1 MVIHYSIESGRITSR
16 IANEPR
22 CSSFPAKRGKRK
34 ALIIS
39 THHQPYGR
47 GLQKTGHGHP
57 GNQLMLSQ
65 LEEKWKATG
74 IWPDL
79 FLSGHAHKYERYM
92 RKELLNGKIQTIPFL
107 VAGAGGHA
115 VQPAAPNI
123 NTTDGDVTYAMGAP
137 LKGTTTAGFSNYGY
151 GYLTV
156 TVTKKTIE
164 ALYTLVQEGHRQPL
178 ETTTINL

>member
-39 THHQPYGR
+39 THLQPYGR

-65 LEEKWKATG
+65 LEEEWKATG

-115 VQPAAPNI
+115 VQPAAPDI
-123 NTTDGDVTYAMGAP
+123 NTTDGHVTLANGAAF
-137 LKGTTTAGFSNYGY
+137 KRTTTSRCFHHWY
-151 GYLTV
+151 
-156 TVTKKTIE
+156 
-164 ALYTLVQEGHRQPL
+164 
-178 ETTTINL
+178 